1 MAFFGLICLTLFNQI
16 RYGFVVYDKSEMV
29 GWVLG
34 SNLEVMASSELLRKP
49 KKAKINMASN
59 VRAIWRDR

>member
-29 GWVLG
+29 GWIFG
-34 SNLEVMASSELLRKP
+34 SNLEVMASSEHLRKP
-49 KKAKINMASN
+49 KKARINIASS
-59 VRAIWRDR
+59 VRAVLMGW

>member
-1 MAFFGLICLTLFNQI
+1 MVSLSMT
-16 RYGFVVYDKSEMV
+16 DKSEMV

-34 SNLEVMASSELLRKP
+34 SNLEVMASSELLRKR

-59 VRAIWRDR
+59 VQAIWRDR